1 MSGEFN
7 EEDISRIKQTYRL
20 VPDPE
25 DLKAICIEILEG
37 PFENVILQ
45 FGKVQMKSVADDSD
59 ELTAQYEY
67 DIKYVPENIRDE
79 QFTDKEGEDFENMIG
94 DILMA
99 MFYEKAK
106 ELEKDKKNA
115 KNRDP
120 NTLTFTT

>member
-1 MSGEFN
+1 MPKIAYELKLFN
-7 EEDISRIKQTYRL
+7 EGIISH
-20 VPDPE
+20 PDPE

>member
-1 MSGEFN
+1 M
-7 EEDISRIKQTYRL
+7 
-20 VPDPE
+20 
-25 DLKAICIEILEG
+25 KA
-37 PFENVILQ
+37 
-45 FGKVQMKSVADDSD
+45 VADDSD

>member
-25 DLKAICIEILEG
+25 DLKAVCVEILEG

>member
-67 DIKYVPENIRDE
+67 DIKYVTENIRDE

>member
-45 FGKVQMKSVADDSD
+45 FGKVQMKAVADDSD

-115 KNRDP
+115 KIRDP